1 MGSTTGAPQVG
12 VFLSGVSWGVSSG
25 VFRGVSLLVFR
36 GVSLLVCFMGSF
48 LYPFPGS
55 WVQHVCIRKIGL
67 AWARGTAHCSTTR
80 PLARYLAID
89 TSSIAIARRP
99 IRCLE
104 NGARHSARTIGLA

>member
-48 LYPFPGS
+48 LNPFPGS
-55 WVQHVCIRKIGL
+55 WVQHGFNLSIFQTGDSGL
-67 AWARGTAHCSTTR
+67 KD
-80 PLARYLAID
+80 L
-89 TSSIAIARRP
+89 SIFQYFNP
-99 IRCLE
+99 
-104 NGARHSARTIGLA
+104 GPPD